1 MVTINFF
8 RKEGNKMLLSINCS
22 VVSSIKVDL
31 VFDDGSK
38 KHGILAIGDL
48 VDIEYNS
55 NGLRKRIYGRI
66 INISA
71 QGTDPNGWYLTVDGS
86 DDFQSTT
93 VRFSVMGII
102 DFTIIK
108 KYDTTNVVETPV
120 DKTGVLAIKVID
132 GWLYYTQD
140 GVHWFKPRTRINDN
154 HLQQEE
160 GTVPMGPPP
169 VPHVHHNEDLIEDEN
184 R

>member
-1 MVTINFF
+1 
-8 RKEGNKMLLSINCS
+8 MLLSINCS

-169 VPHVHHNEDLIEDEN
+169 VPHVHHNEDLIEDETGDF
-184 R
+184 